1 MTTRN
6 PIQIKRLYIEI
17 NFHLLYAV
25 SGYHN
30 KTRPIGSTETFP
42 TDQILG
48 RFTALKAYHLC
59 LPRLPP
65 IHLERSNKT
74 QQKPILFMSASN

>member
-48 RFTALKAYHLC
+48 RFTALKAYHLKIDI
-59 LPRLPP
+59 RMIWSLPP
-65 IHLERSNKT
+65 KT
-74 QQKPILFMSASN
+74 PTYSSGKIK